1 MTPSWAVATTLY
13 RVLAGERGP
22 TIELMNQIHFVGAA
36 DAEDD
41 EEAARRVLDYEF
53 EDEADAGWRIATWE
67 VATLNRECA
76 NAFGVSRR
84 GDRPREAGSEA

>member
-13 RVLAGERGP
+13 RVRAGETGP
-22 TIELMNQIHFVGAA
+22 TIELMNQIHFVTSD

-41 EEAARRVLDYEF
+41 EDAARRVLDHEF

-67 VATLNRECA
+67 VATLDREGA
-76 NAFGVSRR
+76 
-84 GDRPREAGSEA
+84 P